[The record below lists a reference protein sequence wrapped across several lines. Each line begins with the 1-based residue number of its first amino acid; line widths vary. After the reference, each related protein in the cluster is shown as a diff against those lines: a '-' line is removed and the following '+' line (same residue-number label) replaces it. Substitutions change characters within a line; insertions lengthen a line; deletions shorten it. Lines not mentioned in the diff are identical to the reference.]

1 MKPPKRMLVS
11 LVILGAL
18 LPSSGR
24 AGFIQSERTTTYELK
39 FDLSFFQKAYNAM
52 FLRYEFLS
60 WEEVD
65 LQELFIKFGG
75 MPNSPPMTEVAE
87 NPELVI
93 LSLTPRNFSE
103 AVRLN
108 NTGEHRGGFIRF
120 IKFKNLS
127 AQGMEKMMDITN
139 FLYKAENGEAEFRS
153 INFIADK
160 DEGSIMTWKM
170 SKERSG
176 DRYLIK
182 FTIMEAALATPNKFE
197 LLAEGT
203 AALNSLD
210 RVIEKMIIKVDAGPK
225 ITITRKAPK
234 AQSSK

>member
-1 MKPPKRMLVS
+1 MKPFKRTLMGLIILGVS
-11 LVILGAL
+11 L
-18 LPSSGR
+18 PSLGR
-24 AGFIQSERTTTYELK
+24 AGFIQIDRTTTYELK
-39 FDLSFFQKAYNAM
+39 CDLTFFQKAYNAV

-75 MPNSPPMTEVAE
+75 MPNSPTATATSED
-87 NPELVI
+87 PELIV
-93 LSLTPRNFSE
+93 LSMTPRNFSE
-103 AVRLN
+103 ALRLK
-108 NTGEHRGGFIRF
+108 NTGDGGGFIRF

-127 AQGMEKMMDITN
+127 AQGMEKLLAIIN
-139 FLYKAENGEAEFRS
+139 FLYKAETGEAEFRS

-182 FTIMEAALATPNKFE
+182 FKIMEADLKTPDQFNP
-197 LLAEGT
+197 LAEGT
-203 AALNSLD
+203 ATLNSLD
-210 RVIEKMIIKVDAGPK
+210 KIIEKMTIKVNDGPK
-225 ITITRKAPK
+225 ITVTRKSTAPPTTK
-234 AQSSK
+234 

>member
-1 MKPPKRMLVS
+1 MKSLKGILTS
-11 LVILGAL
+11 LVILGVS

-24 AGFIQSERTTTYELK
+24 AGFIQIERTTTYELK
-39 FDLSFFQKAYNAM
+39 YDLSFFQKAYNAM

-75 MPNSPPMTEVAE
+75 MPNSPSATEVAE
-87 NPELVI
+87 NPELII
-93 LSLTPRNFSE
+93 LSMTPRNFSE
-103 AVRLN
+103 ALRLKN
-108 NTGEHRGGFIRF
+108 AGDSGGFIRF

-127 AQGMEKMMDITN
+127 AQGMEKLLDIIN

-160 DEGSIMTWKM
+160 DEGSIMNWKM

-182 FTIMEAALATPNKFE
+182 FKIMEAALKTPDQFNP
-197 LLAEGT
+197 LAEGT
-203 AALNSLD
+203 ATLNSLD
-210 RVIEKMIIKVDAGPK
+210 RVIEKMIIKVDEGPK
-225 ITITRKAPK
+225 ITITRKSTTP
-234 AQSSK
+234 QTSK